1 MNTTSC
7 PTCTGATCDNP
18 SAFSSD
24 KAKCKDSTECPTAC
38 MYYKWITCKAQHVSG
53 KFEKDVGTCVDA
65 EMKKIGCKH
74 GTDLLCS
81 SCIILLLMACPGF
94 GCVVSC
100 SHLISLLSDCDC
112 RREC

>member
-74 GTDLLCS
+74 ATADDKCMPAAATGGASTAGG
-81 SCIILLLMACPGF
+81 IAGALMA
-94 GCVVSC
+94 VAVA
-100 SHLISLLSDCDC
+100 LLH
-112 RREC
+112 